1 MSNLVLRKF
10 LSKLRDEDRSK
21 AFLQKC
27 KNHSR
32 HRVYCPYCNTR
43 QIKKNHKKKLR
54 CLNSECD
61 KTFNIRSNTFLEF
74 NYTMLLIRDWLLII
88 YLLEYNPDG
97 ISLDEILKMVNST
110 RRNRPKL
117 KSYHVINIIDKIT
130 EIKKQEDALMLNI
143 ISNLGL
149 L

>member
-1 MSNLVLRKF
+1 M
-10 LSKLRDEDRSK
+10 
-21 AFLQKC
+21 
-27 KNHSR
+27 
-32 HRVYCPYCNTR
+32 
-43 QIKKNHKKKLR
+43 
-54 CLNSECD
+54 
-61 KTFNIRSNTFLEF
+61 
-74 NYTMLLIRDWLLII
+74 
-88 YLLEYNPDG
+88 EYNPDG